1 MNRSMSQSAA
11 ATCFAPAERASPETI
26 LKQWASL
33 ASVEMLRTVLD
44 AAPCVIVVVNRQR
57 QIVYCNLAAAA
68 LGGIDDFSEALG
80 KRPGEVAGC
89 IHAGGPGGCGT
100 AEACRY
106 CGAVLCVLDAL
117 AGRPAARECRMTR
130 RVGARSESLDL
141 AVSAVPVTVGGE
153 PFTVVSMQDISDQ
166 KRRRALERIFFHDV
180 MNTAACV
187 QGLADALTRRA
198 GDTPA
203 AAMARTLH
211 SAANQLA
218 HEISSQRTL
227 TAAEDG
233 ELEVDPTRLAPLAVV
248 REEAE
253 RLLGFP
259 AFKDR
264 RIDIDPGSAGAA
276 MESDRALLGRVIGNM
291 LRNALEASV
300 PGEAV
305 RAGCRARDNAVEFWV
320 WNPGEMPRE
329 AQLQVFQRS
338 FSTKGS
344 GRGLGTYSMKLLTER
359 YLGGMVSFTSAA
371 GAGTEFQ
378 ARCPLAIP

>member
-1 MNRSMSQSAA
+1 
-11 ATCFAPAERASPETI
+11 
-26 LKQWASL
+26 
-33 ASVEMLRTVLD
+33 
-44 AAPCVIVVVNRQR
+44 
-57 QIVYCNLAAAA
+57 
-68 LGGIDDFSEALG
+68 
-80 KRPGEVAGC
+80 
-89 IHAGGPGGCGT
+89 
-100 AEACRY
+100 
-106 CGAVLCVLDAL
+106 
-117 AGRPAARECRMTR
+117 MTR

-187 QGLADALTRRA
+187 QGLA
-198 GDTPA
+198 G